1 MNPRQAG
8 AVSRRALLRS
18 AAGASAATLAAVPA
32 THAAPSRAR
41 TADGRWT
48 RLRRVV
54 TSQDAAG
61 KGVVLADGEPTNA
74 VELNGTRIVRL
85 WESAAVPASLPL
97 AADAGATAGN
107 AYREGFRGTS
117 FYVAELPG
125 GARAPSIPLHRNVT
139 LDYMAILSGRI
150 VFKLD
155 EREIELAAG
164 DTLVQGGNLH
174 TWINRWDEPC
184 LLLFVVVAANAGAT
198 GAAA

>member
-1 MNPRQAG
+1 MNPRKAS
-8 AVSRRALLRS
+8 AVSRRALLHS
-18 AAGASAATLAAVPA
+18 AAVASAATLAAVPA
-32 THAAPSRAR
+32 AHAAPSRAR

-125 GARAPSIPLHRNVT
+125 GARTPSIPLHRNAT

-155 EREIELAAG
+155 DREIELAAG
-164 DTLVQGGNLH
+164 DMLVQGGNLH

-184 LLLFVVVAANAGAT
+184 LLLFVVVAATAA